1 MGYDTSFL
9 TYHFLFNFVVIVNY
23 TCLWDALNA
32 RRLLHFKHTDLF
44 FSVDQINEPI
54 HSQSFFILSYLYTT
68 MYAGKESDLFHIIQ
82 FIEM

>member
-1 MGYDTSFL
+1 MPVGCYISNIL
-9 TYHFLFNFVVIVNY
+9 IS
-23 TCLWDALNA
+23 
-32 RRLLHFKHTDLF
+32 F

-68 MYAGKESDLFHIIQ
+68 MYAGKKSDLFHIIQ